1 MLVQKCPRSH
11 SGVFPSSSSSLC
23 VCCVLCW
30 VVRVQSE
37 LLYGVNN
44 KLADKIS
51 NFNRYDIMLYRRLC
65 GSQESN
71 RRRHHTNFAIDKQYN
86 TDSFNLTIA
95 LPSLSRALLSLF
107 ISIYISCLFPQSQ
120 FAEPAGYFSSTS
132 FEELV
137 LNAKE
142 PITFADSVTGKRR
155 QRDTH
160 LVPTYSSILE
170 RNTRMNRTTN
180 H

>member
-1 MLVQKCPRSH
+1 
-11 SGVFPSSSSSLC
+11 
-23 VCCVLCW
+23 
-30 VVRVQSE
+30 
-37 LLYGVNN
+37 
-44 KLADKIS
+44 
-51 NFNRYDIMLYRRLC
+51 MLYRRLC

-107 ISIYISCLFPQSQ
+107 IYIYISCLFPQSQ

-155 QRDTH
+155 ERDTH
-160 LVPTYSSILE
+160 LVPTYSRIWKGTHELIEQPTTDVLFSSCLVVLW
-170 RNTRMNRTTN
+170 TCFFPRTV
-180 H
+180 HVSLGKPLFVAPIGRSAEQFVSESKVHGW